1 MGKRKGK
8 GIRGWHGANV
18 DDIHLMQESMKLI
31 NPVHEVFF
39 VISVFI
45 ISILLGPS

>member
-1 MGKRKGK
+1 MGERKGK
-8 GIRGWHGANV
+8 GIGGWWGANV
-18 DDIHLMQESMKLI
+18 DDVNLMNESMELI

-39 VISVFI
+39 IISVFI